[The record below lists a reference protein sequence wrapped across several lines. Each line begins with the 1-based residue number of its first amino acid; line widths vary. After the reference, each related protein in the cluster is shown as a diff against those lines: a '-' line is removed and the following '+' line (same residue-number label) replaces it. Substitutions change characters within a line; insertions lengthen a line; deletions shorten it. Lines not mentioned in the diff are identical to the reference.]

1 VLESEEITREGLHD
15 GCDLQKNDKE
25 GVDAAVV
32 EVDEVDED
40 ERATLTMR
48 LYWTKSK

>member
-1 VLESEEITREGLHD
+1 MKKLPEKASTTVAIYRRTTRKVSM
-15 GCDLQKNDKE
+15 QRT
-25 GVDAAVV
+25 VV